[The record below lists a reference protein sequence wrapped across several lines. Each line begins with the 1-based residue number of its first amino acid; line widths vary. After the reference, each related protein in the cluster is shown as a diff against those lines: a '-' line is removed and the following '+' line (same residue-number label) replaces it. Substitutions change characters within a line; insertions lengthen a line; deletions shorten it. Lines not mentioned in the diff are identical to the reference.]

1 MQEIKKSLNSQLKE
15 QKEKAA
21 EEKKRLLQEIE
32 NAKKRAKEQELSG

>member
-21 EEKKRLLQEIE
+21 VEQKRLL
-32 NAKKRAKEQELSG
+32 

>member
-21 EEKKRLLQEIE
+21 AEQKRLL
-32 NAKKRAKEQELSG
+32 

>member
-21 EEKKRLLQEIE
+21 AEQNRLL
-32 NAKKRAKEQELSG
+32 

>member
-21 EEKKRLLQEIE
+21 EEKKRLL
-32 NAKKRAKEQELSG
+32 